1 MGLTEGFHKV
11 PNGCPGVEHRLL
23 ILHTLGVAGG
33 EIDMPKLV
41 DVFSS
46 APARLFGLYPQK
58 GVIAPGSDADIVV
71 FDPSADA
78 VISAA
83 TQMQNVDYTPYEGM
97 PVKGAVQTVLS
108 KGEVVVSDGRWVG
121 KDGAGR
127 YVKARPFV
135 A

>member
-1 MGLTEGFHKV
+1 M
-11 PNGCPGVEHRLL
+11 
-23 ILHTLGVAGG
+23 A
-33 EIDMPKLV
+33 KLV

-71 FDPSADA
+71 FDPSAEA

-83 TQMQNVDYTPYEGM
+83 TQMQNVDYTPYEGLR
-97 PVKGAVQTVLS
+97 VKGAVKTVLS
-108 KGEVVVSDGRWVG
+108 KGQVVVEDGRWVG
-121 KDGAGR
+121 RDGAGR
-127 YVKARPFV
+127 YVNARPFV